1 MYLPP
6 HREFE
11 IDATEGSPIRGLL
24 IAAPIAGVLWFALY
38 EAVRTFV

>member
-11 IDATEGSPIRGLL
+11 IEATEGSPLRGLV
-24 IAAPIAGVLWFALY
+24 IAVPIAGVLWFALY
-38 EAVRTFV
+38 EAVRILV